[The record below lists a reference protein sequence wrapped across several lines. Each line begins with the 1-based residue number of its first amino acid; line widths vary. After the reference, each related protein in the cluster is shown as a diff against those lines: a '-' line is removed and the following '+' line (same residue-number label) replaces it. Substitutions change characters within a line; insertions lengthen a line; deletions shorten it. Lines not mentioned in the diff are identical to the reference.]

1 MSNFQ
6 KENYTDRISRL
17 TERVKQGLCYHTDTD
32 IGEEAY
38 CEALSCL
45 IWRFRKEEITAET
58 LTERKKCLENKL
70 LNYYQ
75 FKEIYENTVKIRNE
89 CSHILT
95 ECEICGCMYC
105 KKLVRTFE
113 GR

>member
-1 MSNFQ
+1 MSNFI
-6 KENYTDRISRL
+6 KENYTDRISEL

-32 IGEEAY
+32 IGEAAY

-45 IWRFRKEEITAET
+45 IWRYRQEEINADT
-58 LTERKKCLENKL
+58 LTERKKELENKL
-70 LNYYQ
+70 FNYYQ
-75 FKEIYENTVKIRNE
+75 LCEVYENAIKIRNE